1 MYLRLIRVFLN
12 QQKNKCL
19 LIPLPHT
26 LSKTNSVLSYQ
37 RAVEIYIFKIVLLQM
52 QINFPF

>member
-12 QQKNKCL
+12 QQKKSL

-26 LSKTNSVLSYQ
+26 LSKTNSVPSYL